1 MGVGIPVG
9 CESIVHS
16 VSSLLSDPAISPDCK
31 SCLFVDLS
39 NAFNSVDR
47 KLMFQEVRSRIPS
60 IAAWT
65 EFSYGSQPFLFF
77 GNFQLLSCTGVQQGD
92 PLGPLCFAL
101 TLHPLIEQIQSNVPN
116 LCLNAWYLDDG
127 SLCGPPNALFSAL
140 EIIDTAGPS
149 RGLGLHLNKSK
160 CLFSISNEANFDLG
174 SFPAGI
180 PITLDGFTLF
190 GCPIGPPSFC
200 LNYILKRTGKVQ
212 SLLARL
218 PDLHDLQIECALL
231 RSCPVFLKS
240 LLPFEPV
247 LLISS
252 TLPLLLLTT

>member
-1 MGVGIPVG
+1 MWKQITY
-9 CESIVHS
+9 IV
-16 VSSLLSDPAISPDCK
+16 
-31 SCLFVDLS
+31 
-39 NAFNSVDR
+39 
-47 KLMFQEVRSRIPS
+47 
-60 IAAWT
+60 
-65 EFSYGSQPFLFF
+65 
-77 GNFQLLSCTGVQQGD
+77 
-92 PLGPLCFAL
+92 GPLCFTL

-116 LCLNAWYLDDG
+116 LCLNVWYLDDG
-127 SLCGPPNALFSAL
+127 SLCGPPNAFFSAH
-140 EIIDTAGPS
+140 EIIDTVGPS
-149 RGLGLHLNKSK
+149 RGLHLNKSK